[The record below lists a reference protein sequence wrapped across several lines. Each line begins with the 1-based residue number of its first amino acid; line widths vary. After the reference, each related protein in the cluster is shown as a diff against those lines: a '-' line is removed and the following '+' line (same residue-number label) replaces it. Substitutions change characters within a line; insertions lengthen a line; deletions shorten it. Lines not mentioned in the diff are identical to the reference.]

1 MTLEPISNT
10 NIMVGYISETEGY
23 VRGLLVPEA
32 NEYEKNNPNTIFIFI
47 DGDDRVKYLNIDE
60 VNSLRNSDLL
70 RKVLVQV
77 RKAITDPIVKVASP
91 EFTKKYAVGSK
102 KI

>member
-32 NEYEKNNPNTIFIFI
+32 NEYEKNIQILFS
-47 DGDDRVKYLNIDE
+47 
-60 VNSLRNSDLL
+60 SLLM
-70 RKVLVQV
+70 VM
-77 RKAITDPIVKVASP
+77 I
-91 EFTKKYAVGSK
+91 E
-102 KI
+102 

>member
-47 DGDDRVKYLNIDE
+47 DGDD
-60 VNSLRNSDLL
+60 
-70 RKVLVQV
+70 
-77 RKAITDPIVKVASP
+77 
-91 EFTKKYAVGSK
+91 
-102 KI
+102 